1 MNNIN
6 HKDWMSFQIK
16 RCKRL
21 QKRLQNDASP
31 ANAGKES
38 EMNKIFE
45 FQSFFCRIQIF
56 QSRKAIDYAPKDGQ
70 RKRQPYISPHLR
82 IKSGRKLIPTA
93 SAVFCLIVFTC
104 CFRGKSSQHN

>member
-21 QKRLQNDASP
+21 QKRLKNDAYP

-45 FQSFFCRIQIF
+45 FQSFFLQNPDF
-56 QSRKAIDYAPKDGQ
+56 PK
-70 RKRQPYISPHLR
+70 P
-82 IKSGRKLIPTA
+82 KS
-93 SAVFCLIVFTC
+93 
-104 CFRGKSSQHN
+104 H